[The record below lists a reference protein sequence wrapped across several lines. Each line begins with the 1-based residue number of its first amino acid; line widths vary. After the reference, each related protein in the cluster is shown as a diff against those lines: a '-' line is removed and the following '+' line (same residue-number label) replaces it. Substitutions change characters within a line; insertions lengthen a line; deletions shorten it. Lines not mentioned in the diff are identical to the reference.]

1 MIYRTSLIPSAI
13 SISRQLKSEDLIA
26 LLVINDFPLHL
37 QGVNVLSLRSAAVLL
52 LYALIILINS
62 DEMCVSVYKR
72 LFEMELFSVKTD
84 SLAFSVECFSPH
96 FQITTRDQISYRQKF
111 NFLHCLKGF
120 LLLQSCQFV
129 DIHPFQETTIS
140 SLLNRLHDIFVAI
153 KIFLEYTIVIS
164 IIVSAF

>member
-13 SISRQLKSEDLIA
+13 SISRQLKSKDLIA

-37 QGVNVLSLRSAAVLL
+37 QGVNVLSLRLL

-120 LLLQSCQFV
+120 LLQSCQFM
-129 DIHPFQETTIS
+129 DIPPFQETTIS
-140 SLLNRLHDIFVAI
+140 SLLNRLRDIFVAI